1 MKASVLVKTVK
12 TNLPFR
18 VTCKNCRVIF
28 CSVASRELVDY
39 QSITIHLL
47 LIHFYAD
54 PLPGAEKPS
63 LDACSKLT
71 VSNTIHNVTLRGGIK
86 AGNFTD
92 KGVVKN
98 MEECSAFCCA
108 DEQCNVAFLI
118 RDNCFLVACKDYD
131 SCKMKPALSEYYRPR
146 MAFVNWSPPDDE
158 IPGTFF
164 QGSVWPICTPKRH
177 SFRCHKA
184 YRGKTRTLCPLSHAI
199 CHLLTN

>member
-1 MKASVLVKTVK
+1 M
-12 TNLPFR
+12 
-18 VTCKNCRVIF
+18 
-28 CSVASRELVDY
+28 
-39 QSITIHLL
+39 
-47 LIHFYAD
+47 
-54 PLPGAEKPS
+54 
-63 LDACSKLT
+63 
-71 VSNTIHNVTLRGGIK
+71 TLRGGIK

-164 QGSVWPICTPKRH
+164 QGFVWLVSTHTVSSGIR
-177 SFRCHKA
+177 RI
-184 YRGKTRTLCPLSHAI
+184 GEKTRKLCPLSHAI
-199 CHLLTN
+199 CYLFDKLKHKMFRIN

>member
-1 MKASVLVKTVK
+1 M
-12 TNLPFR
+12 
-18 VTCKNCRVIF
+18 
-28 CSVASRELVDY
+28 
-39 QSITIHLL
+39 
-47 LIHFYAD
+47 
-54 PLPGAEKPS
+54 
-63 LDACSKLT
+63 
-71 VSNTIHNVTLRGGIK
+71 TLRGGIK

-146 MAFVNWSPPDDE
+146 MAYVNWSPPDDE

-164 QGSVWPICTPKRH
+164 QGYVWLICTDAQRH
-177 SFRCHKA
+177 NF
-184 YRGKTRTLCPLSHAI
+184 L
-199 CHLLTN
+199 